1 MFSDG
6 NPSAISIHPCEMPG
20 LLPRNSPCTSIQQSS
35 GSLVV
40 LKKKGKKKKRIPTS
54 QRTDYSL
61 IASCSFL
68 CVFDRKFNGLGCQ
81 VAYQSVKLEAVP
93 VKIRMKAGG
102 AGAGPDVLLKTVRL
116 GSNLTPSGFGGTRA
130 LFGNGNLGV

>member
-1 MFSDG
+1 M
-6 NPSAISIHPCEMPG
+6 
-20 LLPRNSPCTSIQQSS
+20 
-35 GSLVV
+35 V
-40 LKKKGKKKKRIPTS
+40 LKKKKKKKKRIPTS
-54 QRTDYSL
+54 QRTGYSL

-102 AGAGPDVLLKTVRL
+102 AGAGPDVLLKTIRL
-116 GSNLTPSGFGGTRA
+116 GSNLTPSGFGGTCA

>member
-1 MFSDG
+1 MVQTG
-6 NPSAISIHPCEMPG
+6 G
-20 LLPRNSPCTSIQQSS
+20 
-35 GSLVV
+35 
-40 LKKKGKKKKRIPTS
+40 KGKKKKKCVPTS

-81 VAYQSVKLEAVP
+81 VAYRSAKLEAVP

-102 AGAGPDVLLKTVRL
+102 AGAGPVALLKTIRL

-130 LFGNGNLGV
+130 LIGNGNLGV